1 MPSPEDCPLAA
12 GTTDSARPV
21 SVDPGEPRPA
31 DPLRSSLLRRFS
43 STLAAERELHRH
55 DRAMAA
61 LAVVGSALGAGLALS
76 WPGLAASVRAA
87 LAALAIIAAA
97 FYGLGWMA
105 LGRTPRRAHSRW
117 PALASAVE
125 VTLASAVLVV
135 LAILGPAPTAAHD
148 NVGAG
153 AFFVAIALSGA
164 RLRPR
169 LCLAATGL
177 ALLEWAVIDL
187 WLLAPAAGAAWSWG
201 HASAEWLWLVA
212 AGAIATAGARA
223 LEQRAARVGR
233 RLVRQLEGELSRY
246 LSRGVARAILRGQVD
261 VRRPQRRRVTVLFC
275 DLRGFTFLCQRERPE
290 DVVAM
295 LDDFYE
301 RATGLVQRAGGIVN
315 KLLGDGMLALFG
327 APEDLPDH
335 AEAAADAAIAI
346 MHMVKR
352 LRERGGVWTHLAVGI
367 GLDTGDV
374 VVGAIGSKSR
384 ADYTAIGSPV
394 NRAARLQSL
403 GERESRRII
412 VSEATRQALGPR
424 PIEPLGLVELKGF
437 AAPEPA
443 YVLRI
448 RPPTAPHAGAGRTSG
463 AGLGARA
470 AGASDFDREI
480 TANDPT
486 RS

>member
-1 MPSPEDCPLAA
+1 
-12 GTTDSARPV
+12 
-21 SVDPGEPRPA
+21 
-31 DPLRSSLLRRFS
+31 
-43 STLAAERELHRH
+43 
-55 DRAMAA
+55 MAA
-61 LAVVGSALGAGLALS
+61 LGGVGGCLAAALALT
-76 WPGLAASVRAA
+76 WPGLPADARAA
-87 LAALAIIAAA
+87 LCSLAIIAAA
-97 FYGLGWMA
+97 FHGLGWVA
-105 LGRTPRRAHSRW
+105 LGQPPRRARSLW

-125 VTLASAVLVV
+125 ITLASCLVV
-135 LAILGPAPTAAHD
+135 VTATQVHPRAGT
-148 NVGAG
+148 VGASAG
-153 AFFVAIALSGA
+153 AYFVAVALSGA

-169 LCLAATGL
+169 LCLAATCL
-177 ALLEWAVIDL
+177 ALVEWAAVDL
-187 WLLAPAAGAAWSWG
+187 WLLAPATGAAWSWSR
-201 HASAEWLWLVA
+201 ASEEWLWLVA

-223 LEQRAARVGR
+223 LDNRAARVGKRLIR
-233 RLVRQLEGELSRY
+233 RLEGELSRY

-261 VRRPQRRRVTVLFC
+261 VRKPQRRRVTVLFC
-275 DLRGFTFLCQRERPE
+275 DLRGFTFLCERERPE

-301 RATGLVQRAGGIVN
+301 RATVLVQRAGGIVN

-327 APEDLPDH
+327 APEDLPNH
-335 AEAAADAAIAI
+335 AEAAADAAVDI
-346 MHMVKR
+346 MQMVKR

-374 VVGAIGSKSR
+374 VVGAIGSRSR

-412 VSEATRQALGPR
+412 LSEATRRALGSR
-424 PIEPLGLVELKGF
+424 PIDPLGMVELKGF

-443 YVLRI
+443 YVLRT
-448 RPPTAPHAGAGRTSG
+448 RAPTSPYAGEGRTSE
-463 AGLGARA
+463 LHIA
-470 AGASDFDREI
+470 AQAPSASDFDQEI